1 MAKCKALYV
10 VKGMGPTD
18 ISKETGVANQTVRH
32 WISKGQWMSEQKAR
46 LTRLEN
52 VAVARAT
59 DQNAAFLES
68 MAAQSEDLAE
78 SGMEM
83 ARKHV
88 ASADDYAARNFQS
101 ATQGIKN
108 VVDVYFRARGIDGKT
123 TGSTLNIGSV
133 YVNNVPIERALK
145 PVVDLG
151 KVQLPEGK
159 A

>member
-1 MAKCKALYV
+1 MAKAKALYIVKGLGPSEICKAL
-10 VKGMGPTD
+10 D
-18 ISKETGVANQTVRH
+18 IPSDTMRNWTTR
-32 WISKGQWMSEQKAR
+32 GQWVAERKAR
-46 LTRLEN
+46 LARLEKN
-52 VAVARAT
+52 ALARAT
-59 DQNAAFLES
+59 DENAAFLES
-68 MAAQSEDLAE
+68 MASQAEDLAE

-101 ATQGIKN
+101 ATQGVKN
-108 VVDVYFRARGIDGKT
+108 VVDVYFKARGIDGKT

-133 YVNNVPIERALK
+133 YVNNVPLERELK

-151 KVQLPEGK
+151 KVQLTEGE